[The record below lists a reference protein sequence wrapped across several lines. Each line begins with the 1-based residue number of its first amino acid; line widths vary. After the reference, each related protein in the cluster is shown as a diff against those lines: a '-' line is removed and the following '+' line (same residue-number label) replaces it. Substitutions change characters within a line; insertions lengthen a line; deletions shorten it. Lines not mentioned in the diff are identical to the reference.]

1 MKFTKV
7 FRGVPDGGIYP
18 VEYQPGDAC
27 PPELVHAA
35 MEVDGVEAVEA
46 EKTIEPPA
54 ILAPEAA
61 PVADTAPAP
70 QPEPVVAP
78 PVAKSTRKASNQGRP
93 R

>member
-18 VEYQPGDAC
+18 VEYQPGDTC

-35 MEVDGVEAVEA
+35 NEVDAVEA
-46 EKTIEPPA
+46 EKPIGQPA
-54 ILAPEAA
+54 ILAPEPA
-61 PVADTAPAP
+61 PVAPAP
-70 QPEPVVAP
+70 VPEPIAP
-78 PVAKSTRKASNQGRP
+78 PPAGKSTRKASNQGRP

>member
-35 MEVDGVEAVEA
+35 MEIDAVEV
-46 EKTIEPPA
+46 EKTIEPLA
-54 ILAPEAA
+54 ILTPEAA
-61 PVADTAPAP
+61 PAADTAPAP

-78 PVAKSTRKASNQGRP
+78 PAAKSTRKASNQGRP

>member
-18 VEYQPGDAC
+18 VEYQPGDTC

-35 MEVDGVEAVEA
+35 MEIDAVEA
-46 EKTIEPPA
+46 EKTIQMPA

-61 PVADTAPAP
+61 PVAGTEPAP
-70 QPEPVVAP
+70 EPEPVVAP
-78 PVAKSTRKASNQGRP
+78 PAAKSTRKASNQGRP

>member
-27 PPELVHAA
+27 PPELAHAA
-35 MEVDGVEAVEA
+35 MEVDAVEV

-54 ILAPEAA
+54 ILAPDAA
-61 PVADTAPAP
+61 PTADTVPAAEPEAIAAPA
-70 QPEPVVAP
+70 A
-78 PVAKSTRKASNQGRP
+78 AKSTRKASNQGRP